1 MAVAPGG
8 LLRGLSK
15 TLNELR
21 RLRPL
26 SWPASDRAYLGD
38 LAVRD
43 PRRYAVVTTITDNFI
58 GMGAAFLLSLNER
71 LARRDEVDVILL
83 QSPGVAPLSL
93 ENGIAL
99 EELCPGLKII
109 DIDTSSFLTAAN
121 MTRYDKE
128 GRPTSVRRDR
138 DQLPSKKAAYV
149 KLNVLRLAQYEKV
162 VLMDSDMLVV
172 NDFSEV
178 FDLSHDIAAVR
189 TGAPDPDFV
198 SEHRGRGAART
209 GFNTGFVV
217 FDRSAIGEGA
227 FNAAI
232 DFMELRRGRR
242 LRDQSILNEIF
253 AQADRLYLPHAY
265 NYKIHVSDP
274 GRLSRVETLE
284 TAKVLHFVAVTK
296 WGLKDAANRGK
307 AIYDYYHAVQK
318 RTGIP
323 FILEP

>member
-1 MAVAPGG
+1 MAVALGG
-8 LLRGLSK
+8 LLRGLSR

-26 SWPASDRAYLGD
+26 AWPATDRVYLGD
-38 LAVRD
+38 LTVRD

-58 GMGAAFLLSLNER
+58 GMGAAFLLSLHER
-71 LARRDEVDVILL
+71 LGRRDEVDVILL

-99 EELCPGLKII
+99 QELCPGLKII
-109 DIDTSSFLTAAN
+109 EVDTSSFLTAAN

-128 GRPTSVRRDR
+128 GRPMSRRRDHYE
-138 DQLPSKKAAYV
+138 LPSKKAAYV

-172 NDFSEV
+172 DDFSDV

-189 TGAPDPDFV
+189 TGAPDPDFTP
-198 SEHRGRGAART
+198 EHRGRGAPRI
-209 GFNTGFVV
+209 GFNTGFVA
-217 FDRSAIGEGA
+217 FDQAALGAGA
-227 FNAAI
+227 FNTAI
-232 DFMELRRGRR
+232 DFMELRRNRR

-253 AQADRLYLPHAY
+253 AHADRLYLPHAY

-274 GRLSRVETLE
+274 ERLSRAETLE
-284 TAKVLHFVAVTK
+284 RVKVLHFVATTK
-296 WGLKDAANRGK
+296 WGLKDPANSGK
-307 AIYDYYHAVQK
+307 PIYDYYHAVQK